1 MKEAM
6 VEIQGLNFCHQKEK
20 PLFQETRAVFYRGQI
35 TGIVGLSG
43 CGKSTLLRLIN
54 GNLRMDKWP
63 DLSGRILIEGKNR
76 EVWDQDELVQ
86 KMGTVYQDP
95 DCQIL
100 FSHVEDEWVFGMENY
115 QLSPNDMDAR
125 MEDVCDLLQIHHLR
139 HRNPNELSGGEKQLV
154 ILASILCLETEILI
168 LDECMT
174 QVDVEGRQ
182 LIFEALKRLKATGK
196 TLILVE
202 HEEQHL
208 QIADRVYRLQNRKL
222 TEDVEKGL

>member
-1 MKEAM
+1 M
-6 VEIQGLNFCHQKEK
+6 IQPKVQVNDLNFGFRRSQ
-20 PLFQETRAVFYRGQI
+20 PLFKGANASFYPGEI

-43 CGKSTLLRLIN
+43 SGKSTLLKLIN
-54 GNLRMDKWP
+54 GSLKREKWP
-63 DLSGRILIEGKNR
+63 DTMGSILIENKAR
-76 EVWDQDELVQ
+76 TEWSFDDLVQ

-115 QLSPNDMDAR
+115 QLSSEVMDER
-125 MEDVCDLLQIHHLR
+125 MEKVCDLLQIHHLR

-154 ILASILCLETEILI
+154 ILASILCLEADILI

-174 QVDVEGRQ
+174 QVDSQGRQ
-182 LIFEALKRLKATGK
+182 LIFEALKRLKAAGK

-202 HEEQHL
+202 HEEDHL
-208 QIADRVYRLQNRKL
+208 QIADRVYRLENQIL
-222 TEDVEKGL
+222 TEEVAKGL